1 MDINDS
7 DNLKECN
14 DEQRHRAHI
23 AVEDLHPVVPRTQGE
38 EECRQEAYHAD
49 DCWEND
55 KKNGFSEVEFKR
67 KKLKLI

>member
-49 DCWEND
+49 DC
-55 KKNGFSEVEFKR
+55 
-67 KKLKLI
+67 